1 MEGITIPNII
11 TTLAGTVI
19 APTTIA
25 PTTITFIIVGIIG
38 GTIGGIGIDRCRAI
52 RRKRCVARQLEAS
65 PMETN
70 SVEFKKTSA
79 QTWAEWVEK
88 RKAGERQVCFPA
100 EVIDSLRKLGPPSWD
115 LVDAAIEKVSKEDR
129 LEQAILDLKCL
140 INNEDSFQWRLSDP
154 NYCLALVVFRKFKDE
169 K

>member
-11 TTLAGTVI
+11 TTLGGTII
-19 APTTIA
+19 APTTI
-25 PTTITFIIVGIIG
+25 IFIIVGIIG

-52 RRKRCVARQLEAS
+52 RHKRCVARQLKAS

-100 EVIDSLRKLGPPSWD
+100 EVIDSLRKLGPASWD

-129 LEQAILDLKCL
+129 LEQAIQDLKCL
-140 INNEDSFQWRLSDP
+140 INNEDSFQWPLSDP
-154 NYCLALVVFRKFKDE
+154 KYCLALVVFRKFKDE

>member
-1 MEGITIPNII
+1 
-11 TTLAGTVI
+11 
-19 APTTIA
+19 
-25 PTTITFIIVGIIG
+25 
-38 GTIGGIGIDRCRAI
+38 
-52 RRKRCVARQLEAS
+52 
-65 PMETN
+65 METD
-70 SVEFKKTSA
+70 SVEFKKTAA
-79 QTWAEWVEK
+79 QTWAEWVGK

-100 EVIDSLRKLGPPSWD
+100 EVIDSLRKLGSPSWD

-140 INNEDSFQWRLSDP
+140 INNEDSFQWPLSDP

>member
-1 MEGITIPNII
+1 MAP
-11 TTLAGTVI
+11 LAGSGLTV
-19 APTTIA
+19 
-25 PTTITFIIVGIIG
+25 V
-38 GTIGGIGIDRCRAI
+38 
-52 RRKRCVARQLEAS
+52 RRSDASAAVARQLEAS
-65 PMETN
+65 PMEMN

-79 QTWAEWVEK
+79 LTWAEWVEK

-115 LVDAAIEKVSKEDR
+115 LVDAAIEKVSEEDR

-140 INNEDSFQWRLSDP
+140 INNEDSFQWPLSDP

>member
-1 MEGITIPNII
+1 MESITIRNII
-11 TTLAGTVI
+11 TTLAGTI
-19 APTTIA
+19 IA

-38 GTIGGIGIDRCRAI
+38 GTIGGIGIDRYKAI

-65 PMETN
+65 PMETD
-70 SVEFKKTSA
+70 SVEFKKTAA
-79 QTWAEWVEK
+79 QTWAEWVGK
-88 RKAGERQVCFPA
+88 RKAGEGQVCFPA

-140 INNEDSFQWRLSDP
+140 INNEDAFQWPLSDP